1 MRAKRVDQNQK
12 ELVAKLRQLGCSVF
26 HLHEVGKGC
35 PDLLVGI
42 NGQTLLVEI
51 KMPNGK
57 YTEAQLQFMAEWKGS
72 KVHRVS
78 TIEEAVALVNSMV

>member
-1 MRAKRVDQNQK
+1 MKARRVDQNQK
-12 ELVAKLRQLGCSVF
+12 EIVAKLRELGCSVF

-42 NGQTLLVEI
+42 NNHSHLIEI

-57 YTEAQLQFMAEWKGS
+57 YTDAQLQFMAEWKGS

-78 TIEEAVALVNSMV
+78 TIEEAVELINNL

>member
-12 ELVAKLRQLGCSVF
+12 ELVSKLRQLGCSVF

-57 YTEAQLQFMAEWKGS
+57 YTDAQMQFMAEWKGS

-78 TIEEAVALVNSMV
+78 TIEEAVELIQNL